1 MGKIRMKTIGDKE
14 VEKKQAD
21 SAKKRQEVKKSKK
34 ETEVVEESVV
44 VETVQAPVQVEAET
58 VEKSEKTEKSD
69 TKADKKSSKKGKKDT
84 SAKQHRHTGKK
95 YKAAASKREK
105 TTLYTLADAIKKVRE
120 MAFTKFDE
128 TLEVHVNT
136 REGGVKGEVV
146 LPHGTGKEIKIAIVD
161 DAVLKAIDN
170 GVFDFDILITTP
182 ANMPQLVKYA
192 RVLGPKGLM
201 PNPKNGTVTD
211 KPEEAVKKFQ
221 GGSIRYQT
229 EAKFP
234 IIHQA
239 AGKLSFTED
248 QLLKNVTVLVD
259 ALKKKNIAS
268 MYLSATMTPSVQV
281 DVESL

>member
-1 MGKIRMKTIGDKE
+1 MKTIGDEE

-34 ETEVVEESVV
+34 ETELGDEGVV
-44 VETVQAPVQVEAET
+44 VETMEAPVEAET
-58 VEKSEKTEKSD
+58 ADSSEKSD
-69 TKADKKSSKKGKKDT
+69 KKADKKSSKKVKKDLA
-84 SAKQHRHTGKK
+84 SKQHRHTGKK
-95 YKAAASKREK
+95 YKTAASKREK

-120 MAFTKFDE
+120 MAYTKFDE

-146 LPHGTGKEIKIAIVD
+146 LPHGTGKELKIAIVD

-268 MYLSATMTPSVQV
+268 LYLSATMTPSVQV

>member
-1 MGKIRMKTIGDKE
+1 MKTIGDEE

-34 ETEVVEESVV
+34 VETAEANMVEETAHAASQEVPMT
-44 VETVQAPVQVEAET
+44 ES
-58 VEKSEKTEKSD
+58 SEKTDKKS
-69 TKADKKSSKKGKKDT
+69 TKKSSKKDEKA
-84 SAKQHRHTGKK
+84 SATKQHRHTGKK
-95 YKAAASKREK
+95 YKISQALRDKS
-105 TTLYTLADAIKKVRE
+105 TLYTLIDAVKKVRE
-120 MAFTKFDE
+120 MAYTKFDE
-128 TLEVHVNT
+128 TLEVHINT
-136 REGGVKGEVV
+136 RENGIKGEVV
-146 LPHGTGKEIKIAIVD
+146 LPHGTGKEVKVAVVD

-211 KPEEAVKKFQ
+211 KPEDAVKKFK
-221 GGSIRYQT
+221 GGSVRYQT

-234 IIHQA
+234 LIHQA
-239 AGKLSFTED
+239 AGKLSFTDE
-248 QLLKNVTVLVD
+248 QLVKNVSVLVD
-259 ALKKKNIAS
+259 ALKKKNISS

-281 DVESL
+281 DVEAI

>member
-1 MGKIRMKTIGDKE
+1 MKTIGDEE

-34 ETEVVEESVV
+34 ETEMVEESAV
-44 VETVQAPVQVEAET
+44 VETVQAPAQVDAEIADS
-58 VEKSEKTEKSD
+58 SEKTD

-95 YKAAASKREK
+95 YKVAASKREK
-105 TTLYTLADAIKKVRE
+105 ATLYTLADAIKKVRE

-248 QLLKNVTVLVD
+248 QLLKNVSVLVD

>member
-1 MGKIRMKTIGDKE
+1 MKTIGDKD

-34 ETEVVEESVV
+34 ETEIVEESVV
-44 VETVQAPVQVEAET
+44 VESAPVQVEAET
-58 VEKSEKTEKSD
+58 VEKSETSEKTD
-69 TKADKKSSKKGKKDT
+69 TKADKKSSKKSKKDT

-268 MYLSATMTPSVQV
+268 LYLSATMTPSVQV

>member
-1 MGKIRMKTIGDKE
+1 MGKIRMKTIGDEE

-34 ETEVVEESVV
+34 EVEVVEETAV
-44 VETVQAPVQVEAET
+44 VETMEAPVEVEAIDS
-58 VEKSEKTEKSD
+58 SE
-69 TKADKKSSKKGKKDT
+69 KADKKADKKQSKKGKKDL
-84 SAKQHRHTGKK
+84 SVKQHRHTGKK

-105 TTLYTLADAIKKVRE
+105 ATLYTLAEAIKKVRE

-146 LPHGTGKEIKIAIVD
+146 LPHGTGKELKIAIVD

-211 KPEEAVKKFQ
+211 KPEEAIKKFQ

-248 QLLKNVTVLVD
+248 QLMKNVTVLVD

-268 MYLSATMTPSVQV
+268 LYLSATMTPSVQV

>member
-1 MGKIRMKTIGDKE
+1 MGKIRMKTLGDKD

-34 ETEVVEESVV
+34 ETEMVEETAAQ
-44 VETVQAPVQVEAET
+44 VENTQAPVESDVIDT
-58 VEKSEKTEKSD
+58 SEKVEQSD
-69 TKADKKSSKKGKKDT
+69 KKADKKSSKKDKKDT
-84 SAKQHRHTGKK
+84 SSKQHRHTGKK
-95 YKAAASKREK
+95 YKGAASKRDKK
-105 TTLYTLADAIKKVRE
+105 TVYSLTDAVKKVRE

-136 REGGVKGEVV
+136 REAGVKGEVV
-146 LPHGTGKEIKIAIVD
+146 LPHGTGKEVKIAIVD

-234 IIHQA
+234 LLQQA
-239 AGKLSFTED
+239 AGKLSFTDE
-248 QLLKNVTVLVD
+248 QLVKNITVLVE
-259 ALKKKNIAS
+259 ALKKKNISS
-268 MYLSATMTPSVQV
+268 MYLSATMTPSVKV
-281 DVESL
+281 DVEAI